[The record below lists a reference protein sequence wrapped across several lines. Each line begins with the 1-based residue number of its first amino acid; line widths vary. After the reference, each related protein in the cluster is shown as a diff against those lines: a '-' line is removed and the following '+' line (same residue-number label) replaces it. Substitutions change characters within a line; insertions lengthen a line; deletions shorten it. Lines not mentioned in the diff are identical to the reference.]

1 MSAGAANDPSML
13 TLDPTSQ
20 LSLVHQIVEGIK
32 ALIAE
37 RKLRPG
43 AKIPSIRQFAETHGV
58 SVSTV
63 VEAYDRLVADGHLVP
78 RQSAGFYVRASSQ
91 GIYREEAQSLRNIRF
106 DPLWFV
112 RRAWESRSAEVTPGF
127 GWVPDAW
134 LDDEAVRRALRN
146 LSTKPLPQ
154 IVGYGNPRG
163 QTNLRLK
170 ICDWLGEQEIAAAP
184 DQILLTTG
192 ASHAIELVSQYLLR
206 PGDAVLVDEPGYS
219 VMMSNLRARGA
230 RLIGV
235 PWTPQGP
242 DVGVLERLVMEHRP
256 RAFFTNSRLHNPT
269 GASYSSATAH
279 RVLQLADRHDF
290 VVVEDD
296 VCADLDPSSRRSLAC
311 LDQLNRVIYLTS
323 FSKSISPRLR
333 VGFIAAHQDAIEDI
347 TQIKM
352 MTGLTSSEITERLA
366 YEILTEGRFRK
377 HIRALRERLGEA
389 QEKAAQRLE
398 QAGLTLFD
406 TPKAGLFLWARH
418 PDFPD
423 SAVLCSEAIEADLL
437 LAPGHLFMTEGQTSP
452 WMRFNAGFSD
462 SPRLYEFLEGLR

>member
-1 MSAGAANDPSML
+1 ML

-20 LSLVHQIVEGIK
+20 QPLVLQIVEGIK
-32 ALIAE
+32 TLISE

-43 AKIPSIRQFAETHGV
+43 TKLPSIRQFAETHGV

-63 VEAYDRLVADGHLVP
+63 VEAYDRLVADGRLVS
-78 RQSAGFYVRASSQ
+78 RQSAGFYVRASPQ

-112 RRAWESRSAEVTPGF
+112 RRAWESQSAEVTPGF

-134 LDDEAVRRALRN
+134 LDDEAVRRALRS
-146 LSTKPLPQ
+146 LAAKPLSPM
-154 IVGYGNPRG
+154 VGYGNPRG
-163 QTNLRLK
+163 QINLRLK
-170 ICDWLGEQEIAAAP
+170 ICDWLAEQEIAAAP

-206 PGDAVLVDEPGYS
+206 PGDAVLVDQPGYS
-219 VMMSNLRARGA
+219 VTMANLRASGA
-230 RLIGV
+230 KLIGV

-242 DVGVLERLVMEHRP
+242 DVGMLEKLAAEHRP

-269 GASYSSATAH
+269 GASYAAATAH

-296 VCADLDPSSRRSLAC
+296 VCADLDLSSRRSLAC

-347 TQIKM
+347 TQIKI
-352 MTGLTSSEITERLA
+352 MTGLTSSEIAERLI

-377 HIRALRERLGEA
+377 HVRTLRERLGAA
-389 QEKAAQRLE
+389 QEDTARRIE
-398 QAGLTLFD
+398 QAGLELFD

-418 PDFPD
+418 PRFSD
-423 SAVLCSEAIEADLL
+423 SAVLCNQAIEADLL
-437 LAPGHLFMTEGQTSP
+437 LAPGHLFMSEGQTTP
-452 WMRFNAGFSD
+452 WMRFNSGYSD
-462 SPRLYEFLEGLR
+462 SPRLYAFLEVLNT